1 MNPADSWE
9 RRPHLP
15 ARRRAGPPEAP
26 GPAEPHRPS
35 TRDGGSPALPGQR
48 REEGTGRAGDG
59 GPSTPAGRERE
70 RDAVWSGVHHAFGEP
85 RRPSAGDG
93 GPAVRSGR
101 GRAKDAVRTAVRRAP
116 AAAAGAAALLLL
128 AACTGSGPRETAD
141 AEPRDDPPA
150 PAPEVPAAGVPPS
163 LAAEPAWLAPFS
175 APPKASGDGF
185 VGPVMPEESG
195 GDLVFLGVGPDGAT
209 RWSLSRNPSCTA
221 FAATRDADGGDLVV
235 VLDSDA
241 DPERALLASRTT
253 AAGYRPDD
261 GALVWGPVE
270 VPGTLVGPG
279 LVFGAP
285 AKSVMSADT
294 GPKTAL
300 DPSTGRVAADEED
313 GGAAVLHEHQGAL
326 LTEEDGELRAVDA
339 AGGEELWD
347 TGGLAPPEH
356 APGTAPAPGPRPETG
371 AAAAAVV
378 EWRADGGE
386 PAGYTVHDLRTGTV
400 LAELGG
406 GAEPRLIGTSEGPAA
421 VTGAAPGGGTV
432 LIGLDAGGDHP
443 REAWRRDHPDGGP
456 RPEAIVGGVL
466 YLTDGDTARAVDM
479 RTGDDLGEGPWPVPV
494 AAAPDG
500 TALLPVPSDGPG
512 DAFAALPAAP

>member
-1 MNPADSWE
+1 PARPALGPLRPRRPEVAARPPDHPGPAPAAHHRPAVRAAVHRHRSAVPALRRHRRAARNRLAGGGRLPRPAAAGPPRLRHRPLVPRRTGRGAARRRRAPRPPGPPHRGPAGTGRRRNPPVNPADSWE

-339 AGGEELWD
+339 AGGE
-347 TGGLAPPEH
+347 
-356 APGTAPAPGPRPETG
+356 
-371 AAAAAVV
+371 
-378 EWRADGGE
+378 
-386 PAGYTVHDLRTGTV
+386 
-400 LAELGG
+400 
-406 GAEPRLIGTSEGPAA
+406 
-421 VTGAAPGGGTV
+421 
-432 LIGLDAGGDHP
+432 
-443 REAWRRDHPDGGP
+443 
-456 RPEAIVGGVL
+456 
-466 YLTDGDTARAVDM
+466 
-479 RTGDDLGEGPWPVPV
+479 
-494 AAAPDG
+494 
-500 TALLPVPSDGPG
+500 
-512 DAFAALPAAP
+512 